1 MIEVDLMLKAQE
13 LQLKEM
19 MDRIDKNNKMCVKLQ
34 SESFNHEVKDMRE
47 ISKERHIFFGE
58 AVKKVREDVNFK
70 IEEIRQEMK
79 KEVVNV
85 YQNYST
91 LHNKMY
97 IVVDAVKKIA
107 KFTST
112 LFIKVDLKSNNNSKE
127 FVHL

>member
-1 MIEVDLMLKAQE
+1 MLKAQE

-91 LHNKMY
+91 LHNKMD

-112 LFIKVDLKSNNNSKE
+112 LFTKVDLKSNINSKE

>member
-1 MIEVDLMLKAQE
+1 MLKAQE